1 MLASFLKRDL
11 KNLIQGDA
19 SPNFQAQNGLLSLRS
34 WWRSVRSLMSPD
46 RIRPLGCSMPRRAPA
61 QGCLLMI
68 TDRAGI
74 ESRPGRRASVH
85 PATTVRQ
92 VATDYPACRD
102 VFRRHGEPERIS
114 VKFGRLEPLDRFAQ
128 RHGVPLDTFLAEMSG
143 AAGASASIRSARPP
157 STTPSVTA
165 PRSTLSFR

>member
-1 MLASFLKRDL
+1 
-11 KNLIQGDA
+11 
-19 SPNFQAQNGLLSLRS
+19 
-34 WWRSVRSLMSPD
+34 
-46 RIRPLGCSMPRRAPA
+46 
-61 QGCLLMI
+61 MI

-114 VKFGRLEPLDRFAQ
+114 VKFGHLEPLDRFAQ
-128 RHGVPLDTFLAEMSG
+128 RHGVPLDTLLAELSG
-143 AAGASASIRSARPP
+143 AAGVSASIR
-157 STTPSVTA
+157 
-165 PRSTLSFR
+165 